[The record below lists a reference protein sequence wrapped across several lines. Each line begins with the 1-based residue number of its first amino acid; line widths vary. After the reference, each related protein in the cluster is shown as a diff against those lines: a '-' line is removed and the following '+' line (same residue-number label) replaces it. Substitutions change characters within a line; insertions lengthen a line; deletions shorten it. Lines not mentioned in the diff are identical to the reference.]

1 MCSTRTA
8 SPGDVVF
15 LCAALLGMVLG
26 AEFDVLSYLLRRYFG
41 MRSFGKLYGVIFA
54 VFQFGVGAGAAFLPI
69 MRQASGSYRT
79 GLLSFSAATLVC
91 ALLLVMLHLCGR
103 IGQLLA
109 HPHHSS
115 I

>member
-1 MCSTRTA
+1 
-8 SPGDVVF
+8 
-15 LCAALLGMVLG
+15 MVLG
-26 AEFDVLSYLLRRYFG
+26 AEFDVLSYLLKRYFG

-54 VFQFGVGAGAAFLPI
+54 VFQFGAGAGAAFLPI

-91 ALLLVMLHLCGR
+91 AWLLVMLHLCGR